1 MLAVRGA
8 GLFDGVT
15 SARGPVLILI
25 ESGRIVDV
33 DTSGARPPN
42 HAELVD
48 LGGATLLPGLIDAH
62 VHLAF
67 QPDADDLVRDLLDV
81 DDEALLER
89 MHANAARALA
99 AGITTV
105 RDLGDRRFLA
115 GQLRERYQGGAVV
128 GPEVLWSGPP
138 ITTSGGH
145 CWFLGGEA
153 DGPDAIRAAVAERAD
168 HGVDIIKI
176 MATGGLLTPGLGLH
190 ESQYGFAELEIA
202 VQVAHE
208 HGLPITAHAHGP
220 HGIADAVTA
229 GVDGVEHC
237 TFVTVDGVSMEEN
250 TVHRLA
256 ASGTFVGATEAWLP
270 DGPPLPPVAAGRL
283 EQCWR
288 NFARMHRAGVQVV
301 CCSDAGIGPRKPH
314 DVLPH
319 GLILF
324 SRMGFTNAEAL
335 TSATSLAARA
345 CGVADRKGRLLPGYD
360 ADLLAVAGDPIVNL
374 HALLDVQA
382 VFCSGRR
389 LTQPGGFQL
398 QR

>member
-8 GLFDGVT
+8 GLFDGVS
-15 SARGPVLILI
+15 SARGPVLILM
-25 ESGRIVDV
+25 ENGRIVDV
-33 DTSGARPPN
+33 DTSGAGPPE
-42 HAELVD
+42 HAEFVD
-48 LGGATLLPGLIDAH
+48 LGEATLLPGLIDAH
-62 VHLAF
+62 VHLSF
-67 QPDADDLVRDLLDV
+67 QPNADDPVSDLVEV
-81 DDEALLER
+81 ADEVLLER

-105 RDLGDRRFLA
+105 RDLGDRQFLT
-115 GQLRERYQGGAVV
+115 GRLRESYHGAVV

-138 ITTSGGH
+138 ITPTRGH
-145 CWFLGGEA
+145 CWFLGGET
-153 DGPDAIRAAVAERAD
+153 DGPDAIRAAVAERAG
-168 HGVDIIKI
+168 HGVDVIKI
-176 MATGGLLTPGLGLH
+176 MATGGLLTPGFGLH
-190 ESQYGFAELEIA
+190 ESQYGLAELQLA
-202 VQVAHE
+202 VQVAHA

-237 TFVTVDGVSMEEN
+237 TFATADGVSLDEN
-250 TVHRLA
+250 TVDRLA

-270 DGPPLPPVAAGRL
+270 DGPPFPPVAASRL

-288 NFARMHRAGVQVV
+288 NFARMYRAGVHVV

-324 SRMGFTNAEAL
+324 SRMGFSNAEAL

-360 ADLLAVAGDPIVNL
+360 ADLLAVAGDPITDL
-374 HALLDVQA
+374 HAVLDVQA
-382 VFCSGRR
+382 VYCGGRR
-389 LTQPGGFQL
+389 VTQPTNDP
-398 QR
+398 